1 MWPRRVPRSA
11 FVLAAAGLVLLAVL
25 MLTPGAPRVGAA
37 ESAVPQSRAEMRLTF
52 SPLVKRVSPAVVNV
66 YASRVVQQRASPFM
80 DDPFFR
86 RFFGGDFGGA
96 PRKRVQ
102 QSLGSG
108 VIVDAS
114 GLVVT
119 NYHVIENADE
129 VKVALSDK
137 RELAADIILKDQR
150 MDLAVLRLKG
160 GKGAFPVVEFAD
172 SDAVEVG
179 DLVLAIGDP
188 FGVGQTVTSG
198 IVSALARSQVGASDY
213 QFFIQTDAAIN
224 PGNSGGALVDIDG
237 RLVGINTAIY
247 SRSGGSIG
255 IGFAIPSN
263 LVRVVVQSALGD
275 GHVRLPWIGAQFQD
289 VTQDIADGL
298 GIDRPSGALVT
309 SVNAEGPAAKAGLA
323 AGDLVIKAD
332 GVEIDDPNAL
342 SYRLATRGIGGTSEL
357 SALRGGKPLTLR
369 IALEPPPEVPLR
381 DERTIDS
388 QSPFG
393 GATVVNLSP
402 AVIEESGYKGSRER
416 GVLIEKI
423 ADGSIAARVGFRP
436 GDVIV
441 EVNGVPIDT
450 TRILDS
456 VAEQPA
462 DIWRLAV
469 ERDGRLIRSTLGG

>member
-1 MWPRRVPRSA
+1 MRLRFGLLPFGLCLA
-11 FVLAAAGLVLLAVL
+11 LLGGLAAFGLTERSTAVER
-25 MLTPGAPRVGAA
+25 T
-37 ESAVPQSRAEMRLTF
+37 VPQSAQEISLSF
-52 SPLVKRVSPAVVNV
+52 APLVKRVSPAVVNV
-66 YASRVVQQRASPFM
+66 YASRVVQQRVSPFM

-86 RFFGGDFGGA
+86 RFFGGDMGGA

-108 VIVDAS
+108 VIIDSS

-129 VKVALSDK
+129 VKVALSDR
-137 RELAADIILKDQR
+137 RELPADIILKDER

-160 GKGAFPVVEFAD
+160 AKGPFPVIEFAD
-172 SDAVEVG
+172 SDALEVG

-198 IVSALARSQVGASDY
+198 IVSALARSQIGASDY

-224 PGNSGGALVDIDG
+224 PGNSGGALIDMKG

-263 LVRVVVQSALGD
+263 LVRVVAQSALSGKKLS
-275 GHVRLPWIGAQFQD
+275 LPWIGADFQD
-289 VTQDIADGL
+289 VTADIADGL
-298 GIDRPSGALVT
+298 GIDRPYGALV
-309 SVNAEGPAAKAGLA
+309 SAVRADSPAAKAGLA
-323 AGDLVIKAD
+323 AGDLVVKAD
-332 GVEIDDPNAL
+332 GIDIDDPNAL
-342 SYRLATRGIGGTSEL
+342 NYRLATRGVGSSSTL
-357 SALRGGKPLTLR
+357 TVLRGGKEMQLTL
-369 IALEPPPEVPLR
+369 ALEAPPEVPLR
-381 DERTIDS
+381 DERAIDAE
-388 QSPFG
+388 SPFT

-402 AVIEESGYKGSRER
+402 AVAVEIGYKGNRER

-423 ADGSIAARVGFRP
+423 ADGSIAARVGFQP

-441 EVNGVPIDT
+441 DVNGVPIDT
-450 TRILDS
+450 TRILAS
-456 VAEQPA
+456 VAGQPA
-462 DIWRLAV
+462 DAWRLTI
-469 ERDGRLIRSTLGG
+469 ERGGRLIRSTIGG